1 MAEEDKLL
9 TDEELEAIEEV
20 VASGNL
26 GEGYNI
32 GIEADSYDLTAREN
46 QPAFDTEVLEQ
57 INSRLQ
63 RHLRLSLLK
72 ELKYDAPV
80 SAEAVEV
87 TEYAEYI
94 KKISSPSSLSIT
106 KISPLKDECLCVL
119 DAQVIYSCVDN
130 WFGGSPRPLSGEAA
144 SREFSRTEEVVA
156 KKVRLSVYSALIE
169 AWGPSL
175 EVQCEFLRSEVNP
188 LLVNLLADN
197 EQVVVT
203 RFKMGGDEQT
213 LGSVDVVY
221 PLDSVKLLRGSLVK
235 AVEAKAPKSRLE
247 QQWAS
252 RLRGALDEI
261 PFEAVVNAGEIPIS
275 FADLANLKVGDTIPF
290 KNIGRSELSVN
301 GLSIYEVEI
310 GSAGD
315 NAAVKLMSSIA
326 SENTV

>member
-1 MAEEDKLL
+1 MSEGEKLL

-46 QPAFDTEVLEQ
+46 QPGLDTEVLEQ
-57 INSRLQ
+57 VNSRLQ

-94 KKISSPSSLSIT
+94 QKISSPSSLSIT

-130 WFGGSPRPLSGEAA
+130 WFGGSPRPLSGEVA

-169 AWGPSL
+169 AWAPSL

-203 RFKMGGDEQT
+203 RFKMGGGDEA
-213 LGSVDVVY
+213 LGAVDIVY

>member
-1 MAEEDKLL
+1 MAEGDKLL
-9 TDEELEAIEEV
+9 TDEEMEAIEEV

-32 GIEADSYDLTAREN
+32 GIDAKGYDLTASEN
-46 QPAFDTEVLEQ
+46 QPALDTEVLEQ
-57 INSRLQ
+57 INSRLH

-94 KKISSPSSLSIT
+94 QQISSPSSLSIT
-106 KISPLKDECLCVL
+106 KISPLKGECLCVL
-119 DAQVIYSCVDN
+119 DAQMIYSCVDN
-130 WFGGSPRPLSGEAA
+130 WFGGSPRPLSGEVA

-156 KKVRLSVYSALIE
+156 KKVRLSVYAALLE
-169 AWGPSL
+169 AWAPSL
-175 EVQCEFLRSEVNP
+175 EVQCEFLRSEANP

-221 PLDSVKLLRGSLVK
+221 PLESVKLLRGSLVK

-301 GLSIYEVEI
+301 GLSIFEVEI

>member
-1 MAEEDKLL
+1 MAEGDKLL
-9 TDEELEAIEEV
+9 TDEEMEAIEEV

-32 GIEADSYDLTAREN
+32 GIDATVYDLTAREN
-46 QPAFDTEVLEQ
+46 QPALDSEVLEQ
-57 INSRLQ
+57 INTRLQ

-72 ELKYDAPV
+72 ELKYDAMV

-87 TEYAEYI
+87 AEYGEYI
-94 KKISSPSSLSIT
+94 QKISSPSSLSVT
-106 KISPLKDECLCVL
+106 KISPLKGECLCVL
-119 DAQVIYSCVDN
+119 DAQVVYSCVDN

-156 KKVRLSVYSALIE
+156 KKVRLSVYSALLE
-169 AWGPSL
+169 AWAPSL
-175 EVQCEFLRSEVNP
+175 EVQCEFMRSEVNP
-188 LLVNLLADN
+188 FLVNLLAED

-203 RFKMGGDEQT
+203 RFKMGGGNET
-213 LGSVDVVY
+213 LGSVDIVY
-221 PLDSVKLLRGSLVK
+221 PLDSVKLLRGSMVK
-235 AVEAKAPKSRLE
+235 VVETKEPKSRLE

-301 GLSIYEVEI
+301 GLSIFEVEI

>member
-1 MAEEDKLL
+1 M
-9 TDEELEAIEEV
+9 
-20 VASGNL
+20 
-26 GEGYNI
+26 
-32 GIEADSYDLTAREN
+32 
-46 QPAFDTEVLEQ
+46 
-57 INSRLQ
+57 
-63 RHLRLSLLK
+63 
-72 ELKYDAPV
+72 
-80 SAEAVEV
+80 
-87 TEYAEYI
+87 
-94 KKISSPSSLSIT
+94 
-106 KISPLKDECLCVL
+106 
-119 DAQVIYSCVDN
+119 
-130 WFGGSPRPLSGEAA
+130 SGEAA

-188 LLVNLLADN
+188 FLVNLLADN

-203 RFKMGGDEQT
+203 RFKMGDDEQT
-213 LGSVDVVY
+213 LGSVDIVY

-247 QQWAS
+247 QQWDS

-301 GLSIYEVEI
+301 GLSIFEVEI

>member
-1 MAEEDKLL
+1 MADGEKLL
-9 TDEELEAIEEV
+9 TDEEMEAIEEV

-32 GIEADSYDLTAREN
+32 GIEAASYDLTAREN
-46 QPAFDTEVLEQ
+46 QPTLDTEVLEQ

-63 RHLRLSLLK
+63 RHLRHSLLK

-87 TEYAEYI
+87 IDYAEYI
-94 KKISSPSSLSIT
+94 QKISSPSSLSVT

-119 DAQVIYSCVDN
+119 DAQVVYSCVDN
-130 WFGGSPRPLSGEAA
+130 WFGGSPRPLRAEAA

-156 KKVRLSVYSALIE
+156 KKVRLSVYSALSE
-169 AWGPSL
+169 AWAPSL
-175 EVQCEFLRSEVNP
+175 EVQCEFLRSEINP

-197 EQVVVT
+197 EQVVVA
-203 RFKMGGDEQT
+203 RFKMGSDEQS
-213 LGSVDVVY
+213 LGTVDLVY
-221 PLDSVKLLRGSLVK
+221 PFESVKLLRGSVVK

-247 QQWAS
+247 KQWAS

-301 GLSIYEVEI
+301 GLSIFEVEI

-315 NAAVKLMSSIA
+315 NTAVKLVSSIA
-326 SENTV
+326 SENTL